1 MKLIM
6 ASSNKNKIQ
15 EIVLMLKGYE
25 ILSLQDIGFNSDIEE
40 NGKTFKD
47 NALIKAK
54 TIYDIYH
61 IPVIADDSGL
71 CVEALGMEPGVYSH
85 RYAGPMQD
93 DSMNNALLVKN
104 LQGVSNRNAFY
115 ECAIC
120 YYDGAPMFFEGRV
133 YGSIVDDP
141 KGNNGFGYDPHFFI
155 SSLGK
160 TMAEIT
166 IEEKNKIS
174 HRSIAV
180 KKLGD
185 YLNEL
190 SNNIR

>member
-6 ASSNKNKIQ
+6 ASSNKNKIK
-15 EIVLMLKGYE
+15 EISLMLKGYE
-25 ILSLQDIGFNSDIEE
+25 ILSLNDVGFESDIVED
-40 NGKTFKD
+40 GKTFKE

-71 CVEALGMEPGVYSH
+71 CVEALNLEPGVYSH
-85 RYAGPMQD
+85 RYAGPMED
-93 DSMNNALLVKN
+93 DALNNALLVKN
-104 LQGVSNRNAFY
+104 LKGISNRRAYY

-120 YYDGAPMFFEGRV
+120 YYDGIPKFFEGRV
-133 YGSIVDDP
+133 YGEIVDEP
-141 KGNNGFGYDPHFFI
+141 RGNNGFGYDPYFYI
-155 SSLGK
+155 PILNK
-160 TMAEIT
+160 TMAEIS
-166 IEEKNKIS
+166 IDEKNKIS

-180 KKLGD
+180 KHLGG

-190 SNNIR
+190 SSNI